1 MRCKKYMPVFL
12 PTDGTEKEDG
22 VTVDEASSAE
32 EMVKLGNDD
41 IVDYQDAVDGIVV
54 ISAIIC
60 AYYFGTFLFACMIH
74 S

>member
-1 MRCKKYMPVFL
+1 M

-41 IVDYQDAVDGIVV
+41 IVDYQDVVDDIVV

-60 AYYFGTFLFACMIH
+60 AFYFGGTFLFACLIH